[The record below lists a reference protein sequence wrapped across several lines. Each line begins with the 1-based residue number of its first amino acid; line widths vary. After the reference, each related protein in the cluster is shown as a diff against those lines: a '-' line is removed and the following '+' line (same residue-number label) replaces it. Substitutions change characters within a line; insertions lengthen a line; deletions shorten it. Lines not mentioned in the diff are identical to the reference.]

1 MTTTSF
7 ILFPSKD
14 SGILAA
20 TRTYADDTC
29 HFHESRSLIAEKSP
43 INEQGAS
50 STTKTTTMSGTVA
63 AATPTAST
71 QVRQVYRELFRLIR
85 QLDAVDT
92 SHGYHELR
100 TKFREPLVK
109 LESPNSQSV
118 TSSPAAASTVPEL
131 EKLLQQRLKE
141 AESRLSFL
149 RMTCSNPRGARN
161 QARGLHQLPPGSRQK
176 FVYRNGERFEVDRDD
191 KLALRDG
198 SSRVVSSYD
207 GKNLDPSAVS
217 RHKKQLRRAGFVNN
231 THAKGIF

>member
-1 MTTTSF
+1 M
-7 ILFPSKD
+7 L
-14 SGILAA
+14 
-20 TRTYADDTC
+20 
-29 HFHESRSLIAEKSP
+29 
-43 INEQGAS
+43 
-50 STTKTTTMSGTVA
+50 GTA
-63 AATPTAST
+63 AAANPTAST

-92 SHGYHELR
+92 NHGYRELR
-100 TKFREPLVK
+100 TKFREPLIK
-109 LESPNSQSV
+109 LESSNSQSV
-118 TSSPAAASTVPEL
+118 TSSPVAASTVAEL

-161 QARGLHQLPPGSRQK
+161 HGNTTNGGLPSGSRQK
-176 FVYRNGERFEVDRDD
+176 FVYRNGERFEVDGDD
-191 KLALRDG
+191 KVTLRDG